1 MSERGGEKV
10 ANCYCAVCSLQE
22 RVEPIVKIGEYLAI
36 PDIKQGK
43 KTTFLKV
50 KYIEP
55 VQPITITQSLSPLE
69 TNKEIKLTQIE
80 LWDNVVG
87 QWRLYVMD
95 YVGVRMFYPKATAK
109 WTTKTAATSATPLS
123 IFKENI
129 LEFFTYKDNVPYIY
143 LDNPLNEAQ
152 LARIVLFGFKYY
164 VEKVPE
170 KPPEYTTIP
179 IYSAEFIVG
188 GVEEEV

>member
-1 MSERGGEKV
+1 MPTVTALYIPYKKEF
-10 ANCYCAVCSLQE
+10 
-22 RVEPIVKIGEYLAI
+22 EPIVKIGEYLAI

-55 VQPITITQSLSPLE
+55 VQPITITQSLSALE
-69 TNKEIKLTQIE
+69 TNKEVKLTQIE

-109 WTTKTAATSATPLS
+109 WTTKTTATSATPLS